1 MFSVYYPAPRGL
13 VKQIRTNI
21 FDVPYNYLCY
31 NLKFCLNGLKLKFL
45 EWHVRYKPVYFV
57 LIVVCAAKILN
68 KLSELNKEK
77 RRVTSNHVYSFFSV
91 IEIKNPLDVEK
102 CEMYVARLLS

>member
-1 MFSVYYPAPRGL
+1 M
-13 VKQIRTNI
+13 I
-21 FDVPYNYLCY
+21 
-31 NLKFCLNGLKLKFL
+31 
-45 EWHVRYKPVYFV
+45 
-57 LIVVCAAKILN
+57 CAAETLS

-77 RRVTSNHVYSFFSV
+77 RRVTSNHVYSFFTV